1 MANGLTCTSSFPWIW
16 VVEALASSNQVDAS
30 LLIDLV
36 KRIPNISDDL
46 GRSAREMVSF
56 RILENLLIK
65 NNWIKDDSSL
75 SAGPKISFDPSESC
89 EDVLGKILQELSAS
103 NVKMPG
109 PQVLKWDIQ
118 SFVTY
123 KRSTLPQYALL
134 KMKDMIVKGT
144 DPRLATLKERS
155 GLSTMNQSGNVTSVD
170 GIAVKGTKE
179 MREESNFKCLAQNV
193 NSVAS
198 TQENN
203 NREETLPDR
212 DLVLA
217 KKRKSIAADHQGRE
231 IPGGGSIS
239 ENGCDPCTMVTKKC
253 KQSVVF
259 NKEREHIIEYIG
271 REGCSLENESQAGA
285 LEESGSPLRQINGN
299 QQQHDCSISEMPQ
312 GTNTGGGVKNI
323 CIDAAGE
330 VNAHAEFRNSND
342 AKHPL
347 VQQVSHAAETERN
360 FQHNLSNGRPINESR
375 DSIDCFHG
383 PDPCNDNNEYHEER
397 VEIASKKT
405 AFLSCQCTYSQDSL
419 ATTDLRELC
428 MKCNRGG
435 QLLVCSS
442 ETCPL
447 VVHDSCLGSIPNF
460 EKDGKFYCPFCAYSR
475 AISEQMKFKKKA
487 SLARKD
493 LAAFLRFSIEPLK
506 NVSTK
511 SSRSNTSQ
519 SRQDEELCEK
529 GEANSS
535 RNSLRDNSS
544 PECRANTEDKQQ
556 GRPSVSPAEGRPP
569 SNDKRIS
576 STSTV
581 PVIFAKDLQ
590 ENQAEQDTLSPRG
603 GDQQHNETLAI
614 TIYRKPVFP
623 FGDPEVSNRDE
634 PCTEVDVERAT
645 VPQPLTSLH
654 HQPELSSSTEVED
667 SSDEENEKH
676 VASKYFIRFNRPEK
690 QCSHPVFPQWKR
702 KRVPWTE
709 EEEEALKEG
718 VAKCKSIGQK
728 NIAWREILEFG
739 GDRFWRGRTPMDLK
753 DKWRNICKGSPNKR

>member
-1 MANGLTCTSSFPWIW
+1 M
-16 VVEALASSNQVDAS
+16 
-30 LLIDLV
+30 
-36 KRIPNISDDL
+36 
-46 GRSAREMVSF
+46 
-56 RILENLLIK
+56 
-65 NNWIKDDSSL
+65 
-75 SAGPKISFDPSESC
+75 
-89 EDVLGKILQELSAS
+89 
-103 NVKMPG
+103 
-109 PQVLKWDIQ
+109 
-118 SFVTY
+118 
-123 KRSTLPQYALL
+123 
-134 KMKDMIVKGT
+134 
-144 DPRLATLKERS
+144 
-155 GLSTMNQSGNVTSVD
+155 
-170 GIAVKGTKE
+170 
-179 MREESNFKCLAQNV
+179 
-193 NSVAS
+193 
-198 TQENN
+198 
-203 NREETLPDR
+203 
-212 DLVLA
+212 VLA

-330 VNAHAEFRNSND
+330 VNAHAELRNSND

-405 AFLSCQCTYSQDSL
+405 AFLSCQCTYSQDSF
-419 ATTDLRELC
+419 ATTDVRELC

-506 NVSTK
+506 NVSTR

-556 GRPSVSPAEGRPP
+556 GRPSVSPAESRPP

-645 VPQPLTSLH
+645 LPQPLASLH
-654 HQPELSSSTEVED
+654 HQPELSSSTEVEE
-667 SSDEENEKH
+667 SSDEENEKY

-709 EEEEALKEG
+709 EEEEALK
-718 VAKCKSIGQK
+718 VNVVSAH
-728 NIAWREILEFG
+728 
-739 GDRFWRGRTPMDLK
+739 DLYFYYFVLAFCFTVLVRK
-753 DKWRNICKGSPNKR
+753 FSNSLG